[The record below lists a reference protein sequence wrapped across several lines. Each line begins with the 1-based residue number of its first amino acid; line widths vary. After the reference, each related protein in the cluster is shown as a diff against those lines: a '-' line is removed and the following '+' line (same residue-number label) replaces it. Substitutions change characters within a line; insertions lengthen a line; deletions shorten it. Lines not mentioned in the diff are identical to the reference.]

1 MFMPTEMVVIVNVNK
16 KNMSVS
22 KAKVSGIALF
32 FFSSVN
38 DLKMVHKQFLGR
50 TNQ

>member
-1 MFMPTEMVVIVNVNK
+1 MFMPTELEVIVNVNK
-16 KNMSVS
+16 KKLSVS

-38 DLKMVHKQFLGR
+38 DLKMVHKQFLGH
-50 TNQ
+50 NDQ

>member
-1 MFMPTEMVVIVNVNK
+1 MPTEIVVIVNFNK
-16 KNMSVS
+16 KNLSIL
-22 KAKVSGIALF
+22 KAKVSGIALC

-50 TNQ
+50 THQ